1 MHKTG
6 QGLLHSSIHRLP
18 LSEMMQ
24 HEGIP
29 QTESKLRH
37 VQVDQSQFILKGPS
51 ILARTDLY
59 SITFNV
65 EISKYLNLIY
75 IIKSHIKMFKIANYC
90 HLQDRAH

>member
-1 MHKTG
+1 MMQREGDVQKGKQTKTG
-6 QGLLHSSIHRLP
+6 RA
-18 LSEMMQ
+18 
-24 HEGIP
+24 
-29 QTESKLRH
+29 EST
-37 VQVDQSQFILKGPS
+37 ILKGPS

-90 HLQDRAH
+90 HLQDKAH